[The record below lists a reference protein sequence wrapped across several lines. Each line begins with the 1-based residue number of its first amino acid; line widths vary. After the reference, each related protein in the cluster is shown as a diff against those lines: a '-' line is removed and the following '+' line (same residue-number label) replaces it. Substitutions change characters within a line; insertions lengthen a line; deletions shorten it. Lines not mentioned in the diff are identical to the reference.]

1 MGLIAEFRLSS
12 ADLPLTS
19 AVSTVPS
26 VTVYIQRILVADP
39 ERPVMVC
46 RVVDERESDGAG
58 EVGKFAAALA
68 DDPTV
73 ATADSVGETDAG
85 ALYRIELR
93 DPPVPIYRKYV
104 ELGTTPLGGIVTV
117 DGWWG
122 RARFPDREALAQ
134 YRQFCLDRGAR
145 FTLEQLTR
153 ESSADDPPFGL
164 TNEQYEALVAARD
177 AGYFTVPRQVSTEE
191 VGREL
196 GISGPSASERIRRG
210 IDRLLE
216 NAL

>member
-12 ADLPLTS
+12 LDLPLTD
-19 AVSTVPS
+19 AVAAVPS
-26 VTVYIQRILVADP
+26 VTVSIERILVVDP

-46 RVVDERESDGAG
+46 RVIDGDDD
-58 EVGKFAAALA
+58 FRDALA

-73 ATADSVGETDAG
+73 SEAVPLEDGDDR

-104 ELGTTPLGGIVTV
+104 ELGTTPLGGVVTV

-122 RARFPDREALAQ
+122 RARFPDREALAE
-134 YRQFCLDRGAR
+134 YREFCVERGAT
-145 FTLEQLTR
+145 FHLEQLIR

-164 TNEQYEALVAARD
+164 THEQYEALVVARD
-177 AGYFTVPRQVSTEE
+177 AGYFAVPREASTEE

-210 IDRLLE
+210 VDRLLE

>member
-12 ADLPLTS
+12 LELPLTN
-19 AVSTVPS
+19 AVAAVPS
-26 VTVYIQRILVADP
+26 VTVYVQRILVVDP

-46 RVVDERESDGAG
+46 RVVDDRGGGGDGERERFTD
-58 EVGKFAAALA
+58 ALA

-73 ATADSVGETDAG
+73 ADAEPIDETDGG

-122 RARFPDREALAQ
+122 RARFPDRAALAQ
-134 YRQFCLDRGAR
+134 YRQFCVDRGAT

-164 TNEQYEALVAARD
+164 TNEQYEALVAARE
-177 AGYFTVPRQVSTEE
+177 AGYFAVPRQASTAE